1 MMQVKTMKKNVN
13 RSKWL
18 RQTLFAV
25 AIVIVPLAWW
35 AFTFF
40 YTTFDTILLAFYNYD
55 AYTQSTIP
63 VGFQNFIDVISDL
76 TTVGGLLNTSLWN
89 SLLLWGINVFIA
101 IPVALIV
108 SFGLYKKIDGAGIYK
123 IILFLPHIISGMVWV
138 LIYKTLL
145 DKGFRVDWLS
155 NDHYN
160 FGALLFYNL
169 WLGFAGNMV
178 LYTGAMGRVPPELV
192 EAGHLDGMNDF
203 QEFIHIVIPLIFP
216 TLSVILTTCIVTIFS
231 IQLPVFVFYDLH
243 LATNKHHLYTFGL
256 YTFLRGYGQDPRH
269 TPLVSTISILVC
281 LVAAP
286 ASVLFRRLLEKISPT
301 VEY

>member
-1 MMQVKTMKKNVN
+1 
-13 RSKWL
+13 
-18 RQTLFAV
+18 
-25 AIVIVPLAWW
+25 
-35 AFTFF
+35 
-40 YTTFDTILLAFYNYD
+40 
-55 AYTQSTIP
+55 
-63 VGFQNFIDVISDL
+63 
-76 TTVGGLLNTSLWN
+76 
-89 SLLLWGINVFIA
+89 
-101 IPVALIV
+101 
-108 SFGLYKKIDGAGIYK
+108 
-123 IILFLPHIISGMVWV
+123 MVWV

-145 DKGFRVDWLS
+145 DKGFKVDWLS

-203 QEFIHIVIPLIFP
+203 QEFVYIVIPLIFP

-231 IQLPVFVFYDLH
+231 IQLPVFVFYNLN

-286 ASVLFRRLLEKISPT
+286 ASVLFRRVLEKISPT